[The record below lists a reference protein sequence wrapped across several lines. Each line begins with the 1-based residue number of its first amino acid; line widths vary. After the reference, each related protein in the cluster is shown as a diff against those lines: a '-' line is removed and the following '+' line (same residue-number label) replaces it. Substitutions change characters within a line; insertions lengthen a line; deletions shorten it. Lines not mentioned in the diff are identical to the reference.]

1 MKTLG
6 CKTHVKTK
14 QISHGGVVLFQHA
27 TSGTY
32 LTFTLKSESHNL
44 CYENEYSVLQQILH
58 RVISFMHFD
67 EKLSYRKISA
77 FLNRSGIKTIR
88 GCKWTE
94 SGSSVHSVLKK
105 KRIRDERLENNKK
118 KIDYEIVDMNIEILI
133 D

>member
-1 MKTLG
+1 MKTKG
-6 CKTHVKTK
+6 CKSHVKTK
-14 QISHGGVVLFQHA
+14 QISHGGVVLFQHV

-44 CYENEYSVLQQILH
+44 CYEQEYSVLQQILH
-58 RVISFMHFD
+58 RVISFMHF
-67 EKLSYRKISA
+67 EEGLSYRKIST

-88 GCKWTE
+88 GFKWTE

-105 KRIRDERLENNKK
+105 KRIRDIRLENNKK
-118 KIDYEIVDMNIEILI
+118 KIDYEIVDMNIEILV